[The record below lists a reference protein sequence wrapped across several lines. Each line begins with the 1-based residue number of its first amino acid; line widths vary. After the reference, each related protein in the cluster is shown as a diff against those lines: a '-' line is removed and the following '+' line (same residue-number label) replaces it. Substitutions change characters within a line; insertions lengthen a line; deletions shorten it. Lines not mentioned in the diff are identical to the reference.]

1 MHPAWNAD
9 SLLEEMREDVYHSPL
24 TLQEGSPDTFLESR
38 FAVVGNQIVF
48 RLKNDNE
55 GDSTKVWRYQ
65 HYTSAGRYQ
74 TKVSTMMSNLAKVD
88 FYASDNCQLIL
99 SAVAKLREY
108 QRLQY
113 PPGILRRA
121 CGSMAF
127 KTGNASWH
135 MIDRYIQS
143 YSSM

>member
-1 MHPAWNAD
+1 
-9 SLLEEMREDVYHSPL
+9 MRSVVNNYRSGRLRSVVINYRSQNVLKITTDLH
-24 TLQEGSPDTFLESR
+24 TFP
-38 FAVVGNQIVF
+38 
-48 RLKNDNE
+48 
-55 GDSTKVWRYQ
+55 
-65 HYTSAGRYQ
+65 
-74 TKVSTMMSNLAKVD
+74 NLAKVD

-135 MIDRYIQS
+135 MIDRYVQS
-143 YSSM
+143 YSNM